1 MAEVIMT
8 YTKQGDRIT
17 LEMTQE
23 EFDDVLEYGKGR
35 GQQMRRQ
42 TSCTMVPVASAR
54 AWLHL
59 G

>member
-1 MAEVIMT
+1 MT

-35 GQQMRRQ
+35 DQQMR
-42 TSCTMVPVASAR
+42 
-54 AWLHL
+54 
-59 G
+59 

>member
-1 MAEVIMT
+1 MGWGFPAGDGQLHPFLLYGREVIMT

-35 GQQMRRQ
+35 DQQMR
-42 TSCTMVPVASAR
+42 
-54 AWLHL
+54 
-59 G
+59 

>member
-1 MAEVIMT
+1 MT

-23 EFDDVLEYGKGR
+23 EFDDVLEDAVKGATSR
-35 GQQMRRQ
+35 CDDRRA
-42 TSCTMVPVASAR
+42 AS
-54 AWLHL
+54 AWLHP